1 MTKVTKI
8 TNQGFT
14 LIEVMMAM
22 VIFSVGILG
31 LIGMQISAIQGN
43 DDASEISQALAVAQD
58 QLDTL
63 LTLPYSATD
72 LDDDG
77 DGTGQD
83 VDDDG
88 DDDDCDCDDF
98 GLNDNT
104 PTTADGNRIVNGKY
118 NLFWN
123 VAVNE
128 PVANAKRIRMIVRWQ
143 NNSRTRQIILE
154 AVKLQ

>member
-1 MTKVTKI
+1 MTKI

-22 VIFSVGILG
+22 VVFSVGILAI
-31 LIGMQISAIQGN
+31 LGMQISAIKGN
-43 DDASEISQALAVAQD
+43 DDASEISQALAVAQG
-58 QLDTL
+58 QLDSL
-63 LTLPYSATD
+63 MTLPYNATD

-83 VDDDG
+83 ADDDG
-88 DDDDCDCDDF
+88 DDDDCNCDDF

-104 PTTADGNRIVNGKY
+104 PTTADGNRTVDGKY

-128 PVANAKRIRMIVRWQ
+128 PVANAKRIRMIVQWQ
-143 NNSRTRQIILE
+143 DNAQTRQITLE